1 MMKKSI
7 FLLLLIAFSFFWC
20 SSIGVNRGKVTNDLQ
35 EECQK
40 TANEEYRYRRFSEEV
55 GTVIS
60 TYTSHYNM
68 NLKKCFIFLRETVR
82 PKTKG
87 ESVLIESLVDL
98 DENKS
103 FGRFFRVGR
112 GTEPL
117 ECSVETKICQSQL
130 QWYLLV
136 KPYLEQ

>member
-7 FLLLLIAFSFFWC
+7 FLLLVIAFSFFWC
-20 SSIGVNRGKVTNDLQ
+20 SSIGVNRGKVANDLQ

-60 TYTSHYNM
+60 TYTSHYNV

-82 PKTKG
+82 PKNKEG
-87 ESVLIESLVDL
+87 SVLIESLVDL

-117 ECSVETKICQSQL
+117 ECGVETKICQSQL

>member
-1 MMKKSI
+1 MTKSI
-7 FLLLLIAFSFFWC
+7 FLLLVIAFSFLWC
-20 SSIGVNRGKVTNDLQ
+20 SSVGVNPDKVTDDLQ
-35 EECQK
+35 EKCRN
-40 TANEEYRYRRFSEEV
+40 TAKEEYRYRRLSEEV
-55 GTVIS
+55 GTIIS
-60 TYTSHYNM
+60 AYTTHYNV

-82 PKTKG
+82 LENKG
-87 ESVLIESLVDL
+87 GSVMIESLFDL

-117 ECSVETKICQSQL
+117 ECSVETKVCNSQL
-130 QWYLLV
+130 HWYLLV